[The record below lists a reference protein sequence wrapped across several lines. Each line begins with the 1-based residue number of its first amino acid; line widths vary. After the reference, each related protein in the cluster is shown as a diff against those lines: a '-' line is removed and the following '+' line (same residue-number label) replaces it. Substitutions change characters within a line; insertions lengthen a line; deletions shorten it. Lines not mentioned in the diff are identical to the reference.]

1 MLNTSVLVR
10 SLKLETLSLFSTW
23 MGDHLGTLGAVGF
36 PFCSAFVAQFRRAL
50 TIKSDDRSPCR
61 RFDPG

>member
-23 MGDHLGTLGAVGF
+23 MGDHLGTLGGF
-36 PFCSAFVAQFRRAL
+36 PFFKGYLDFLAKNSKKVEFVSF
-50 TIKSDDRSPCR
+50 IW
-61 RFDPG
+61 